1 MGYTIWENA
10 ITFRAQKSKPLDS
23 DTAGRPALRERE
35 RGSRRRSGSYSG
47 MNGHCVKASLLSH
60 GMTERVLKDPFTFLL
75 CLSSPTG

>member
-35 RGSRRRSGSYSG
+35 R
-47 MNGHCVKASLLSH
+47 
-60 GMTERVLKDPFTFLL
+60 ERESPEKWELQWNEWAL
-75 CLSSPTG
+75 CES